1 VWFVP
6 RYLPLLLGLPALL
19 PLVFAC
25 CGAWSHG
32 LLPTGF
38 ITYDMACYM
47 ANARAHFVHG
57 FHLTYGNPYA
67 PYNTP
72 AIYFQ
77 PHLLLLAI
85 LERTGLDP
93 GVAYNLFGLGAIAF
107 AATAAAKLYEEIVG
121 WQTLAR
127 KLGLVCLFWG
137 GGVLSLAGL
146 AAGPFAGVGPVR
158 ASLMFDYGLGWWMLN
173 FGRNLVYPTEAF
185 YHGIFLLAI
194 LMLVQRRFAA
204 VLALTALLSMSHP
217 FTGLSLVLVVAAYAA
232 LELSLRSGA
241 ASWKLLAGAVLVA
254 ALHVAYYLVFLNRF
268 ADHRALRE
276 QWELN
281 WSYPPLTFILA
292 LFLVGF
298 FAFTRLMYPRENL
311 KRVLKEP
318 RARLFLV
325 WFAVV
330 FALTQHD
337 LVMRP
342 IQPVHFAH
350 GHDWTALFLLG
361 APALVGLL
369 DRLLAIERPLLRVG
383 AVAALMVVMLF
394 DNLMWFVSFSDPALQ
409 RYAISLDRDQWGVL
423 DWLRWHAAPSA
434 IVVSEDYRINYLTS
448 TYTGVRSWYGHNLNT
463 PHAVERAKE
472 VDAAFHS
479 GKFIATDNP
488 IYYIPRRER
497 NWVPPDGSRQVFG
510 NAAFTVW
517 FWRPHATGALDS
529 PGGPHRESRLAGHVR
544 RAVGNFLGVASEPGT

>member
-1 VWFVP
+1 MP

-38 ITYDMACYM
+38 ITYDMAYYM

-67 PYNTP
+67 PYGTP

-77 PHLLLLAI
+77 PHVLLLAL

-107 AATAAAKLYEEIVG
+107 AATAAARLYERLVG
-121 WQTLAR
+121 WQTPAQ

-146 AAGPFAGVGPVR
+146 ACGRIAGVGPLR
-158 ASLMFDYGLGWWMLN
+158 ASLLFDYGDGWWMLN

-194 LMLVQRRFAA
+194 LMLVQRRFAP

-217 FTGLSLVLVVAAYAA
+217 FTGLSLALAVAAYAA
-232 LELSLRSGA
+232 LELAMRSGA
-241 ASWKLLAGAVLVA
+241 ASWKLLAGAVIVA

-268 ADHRALRE
+268 ADHRALRA
-276 QWELN
+276 QWEIN
-281 WSYPPLTFILA
+281 WSYPPWVFIPA

-298 FAFTRLMYPRENL
+298 LACTRLYREEKL
-311 KRVLKEP
+311 KLVLEEP

-330 FALTQHD
+330 FGLTQHGFI
-337 LVMRP
+337 VRP
-342 IQPVHFAH
+342 MQPIHFAR
-350 GHDWTALFLLG
+350 GHDWTALFFLA

-369 DRLLAIERPLLRVG
+369 DRLLAIRRPLLRVG

-394 DNLMWFVSFSDPALQ
+394 DNLMWLVSFSDPALQ
-409 RYAISLDRDQWGVL
+409 HYAISLDRDQRGVL
-423 DWLRWHAAPSA
+423 DWLRRHAAPPA
-434 IVVSEDYRINYLTS
+434 VVVSEDPSIDYLTS
-448 TYTGVRSWYGHNLNT
+448 TYTGVRAWFGHMFNT
-463 PHAVERAKE
+463 PHALERSRQ
-472 VDAAFHS
+472 VDAAFQS
-479 GKFIATDNP
+479 GKFIATANP

-497 NWVPPDGSRQVFG
+497 NWIPPDGSRQVFS
-510 NAAFTVW
+510 NAEFTVW
-517 FWRPHATGALDS
+517 YWSPPAAGA
-529 PGGPHRESRLAGHVR
+529 PLAGVR
-544 RAVGNFLGVASEPGT
+544 TACSLQQSPRVLPEHIPALARLRSWGNGG

>member
-38 ITYDMACYM
+38 IQYDMPYYM
-47 ANARAHFVHG
+47 ANARQHFVNG

-67 PYNTP
+67 PYGTP

-77 PHLLLLAI
+77 PHVLLLAI

-93 GVAYNLFGLGAIAF
+93 GVAFNLFGLGAIAF
-107 AATAAAKLYEEIVG
+107 ATTAAARLYEKLVG
-121 WQTLAR
+121 WQTPAQ

-137 GGVLSLAGL
+137 GGVLSLTGL
-146 AAGPFAGVGPVR
+146 ACGPIAGVGPVR
-158 ASLMFDYGLGWWMLN
+158 ASMLFDFNEGWWMLN

-194 LMLVQRRFAA
+194 LMLVQRRFAP

-217 FTGLSLVLVVAAYAA
+217 FTGLSLALIVAAYAA
-232 LELSLRSGA
+232 LELAMGSGA
-241 ASWKLLAGAVLVA
+241 ASWKLLAGAVIIA

-268 ADHRALRE
+268 ADHRALRA
-276 QWELN
+276 QWEIN
-281 WSYPPLTFILA
+281 WSYPPWIFIPA

-298 FAFTRLMYPRENL
+298 VAFTRLLYGGENL
-311 KRVLKEP
+311 KHVLEEP

-330 FALTQHD
+330 FALTQHG
-337 LVMRP
+337 LVVKPMQP
-342 IQPVHFAH
+342 IHFAH
-350 GHDWTALFLLG
+350 GYDWIALFFLA
-361 APALVGLL
+361 APSLVGLL
-369 DRLLAIERPLLRVG
+369 NRLLAIRRPVLRAG
-383 AVAALMVVMLF
+383 AVTALLVVIVF
-394 DNLMWFVSFSDPALQ
+394 DNLMWFVSFSDPAVQ
-409 RYAISLDRDQWGVL
+409 HYAISLDRDQRGVL
-423 DWLRWHAAPSA
+423 DWLRWHAAPPA
-434 IVVSEDYRINYLTS
+434 VVASEDTRIDYLTS
-448 TYTGVRSWYGHNLNT
+448 TYTGVRAWCGHDHNT
-463 PHAVERAKE
+463 PHAAERFKE
-472 VDAAFHS
+472 LVAAFDA
-479 GKFIATDNP
+479 GQFIATANP

-497 NWVPPDGSRQVFG
+497 NWIPPDGSRQVFN
-510 NAAFTVW
+510 NAEFTVW
-517 FWRPHATGALDS
+517 YWS
-529 PGGPHRESRLAGHVR
+529 P
-544 RAVGNFLGVASEPGT
+544 